1 MCKWQGGGHLQRPRR
16 CFHPAATADS
26 ARNGSGNTPT
36 LTPECPPPIAGPAP
50 TAPELTDYD
59 RSHIVT
65 YLRILDAADEGAPW
79 DEVARIVLGLD
90 TEADAA
96 AARAIFDSHLAR
108 ARWISAHGYRDLLRT
123 GR

>member
-1 MCKWQGGGHLQRPRR
+1 MAGRGRLPRPRR
-16 CFHPAATADS
+16 CFHPAAAANS
-26 ARNGSGNTPT
+26 ARNRSGITPT

-65 YLRILDAADEGAPW
+65 YLRSLDAAEEGAPW
-79 DEVARIVLGLD
+79 DEVARIVLGLN